1 MGSSSQTL
9 PQVLVQVNGEPP
21 AIWDIVRP
29 PPPQLTSI
37 IWTWSRLQ
45 MPYFQGLPQTCRI
58 LLHQQFNAH
67 SDNPLDLNPNF

>member
-21 AIWDIVRP
+21 AIWAIVRP
-29 PPPQLTSI
+29 PPLQLPSI
-37 IWTWSRLQ
+37 IWTRIRLQ

-58 LLHQQFNAH
+58 LLHRQLNAH
-67 SDNPLDLNPNF
+67 SDIPLDLNPNF